1 MSYVSFFNTL
11 LGIGA
16 MIYGKMSK
24 HTKKSI
30 NSVYEAKKESV

>member
-1 MSYVSFFNTL
+1 MCHFFNTL

-16 MIYGKMSK
+16 MIYGQMNK
-24 HTKKSI
+24 HTNKSI